1 MNVSAPIANSPL
13 RRSSS
18 LVFVKREGQ
27 GGLSESVSSHAR
39 YKLRFTRNAFR
50 AICTNPCIH
59 VISLTSSGDRD
70 TSNTMPSTLVPDT
83 TDNRP
88 TVLIVDDE
96 SAPRAALTQILGQDF
111 QILTAENARAAL
123 AVLDDHG
130 VDLVTLDLKLPDR
143 SGSDLLHDIKRA
155 HAEIEVIMV
164 TAYGSLQSA
173 MDCIRHGAAGFLL
186 KPFNASELLAI
197 SLQTAQKK
205 LRLDQLRPILTHSTT
220 LWGPEPACTKA
231 WQALV
236 HDYTTMNRT
245 GSLSPSHSDETSPLV
260 PLISDLLEA
269 KDRHLLN
276 HGSRVSFYATL
287 VANRLSLPIAEQQS
301 LALGALVHD
310 LDLISVPESHVLKME
325 SDQQIHRPD
334 LGARMG
340 RAMGLSADAV
350 QIIALHHERWDGT
363 GYPFGLREESTPL
376 LARIV
381 GIAQAFDDL
390 TAEKPERTSL
400 PINEALQRI
409 EQQAGAAFDPKLTEL
424 FCRTMREQPPQS

>member
-1 MNVSAPIANSPL
+1 ML
-13 RRSSS
+13 S
-18 LVFVKREGQ
+18 LFVPTPAAHK
-27 GGLSESVSSHAR
+27 
-39 YKLRFTRNAFR
+39 
-50 AICTNPCIH
+50 
-59 VISLTSSGDRD
+59 
-70 TSNTMPSTLVPDT
+70 
-83 TDNRP
+83 P

-96 SAPRAALTQILGQDF
+96 AAPRAALTQILRQDF
-111 QILTAENARAAL
+111 HILTADNAGAAL
-123 AVLDDHG
+123 AILSNHG

-143 SGSDLLHDIKRA
+143 SGSDLLKDIKRT
-155 HAEIEVIMV
+155 HTETEVIMV

-205 LRLDQLRPILTHSTT
+205 LRLDQLRPILTNSTT

-236 HDYTTMNRT
+236 DNYTTMNRT

-310 LDLISVPESHVLKME
+310 LDLISVPERHVLKME
-325 SDQQIHRPD
+325 SDPQIHRPD

-340 RAMGLSADAV
+340 RAMGLSPDAV
-350 QIIALHHERWDGT
+350 QVIALHHERWDGT

-390 TAEKPERTSL
+390 TAEKPGRKSL
-400 PINEALQRI
+400 PIKEALQQI
-409 EQQAGAAFDPKLTEL
+409 EQHAGTAFDPTLTEL
-424 FCRTMREQPPQS
+424 FCRTMREQPPKH

>member
-1 MNVSAPIANSPL
+1 
-13 RRSSS
+13 
-18 LVFVKREGQ
+18 
-27 GGLSESVSSHAR
+27 
-39 YKLRFTRNAFR
+39 
-50 AICTNPCIH
+50 
-59 VISLTSSGDRD
+59 
-70 TSNTMPSTLVPDT
+70 MPSTLVPETSDH
-83 TDNRP
+83 RP

-96 SAPRAALTQILGQDF
+96 AAPRAALTQILRNDF
-111 QILTAENARAAL
+111 HILTAGNARAAL

-155 HAEIEVIMV
+155 HSEIEVIMV

-205 LRLDQLRPILTHSTT
+205 LRLDQLRPVLTNSAT

-231 WQALV
+231 WQSLV
-236 HDYTTMNRT
+236 ESYTTMNRT
-245 GSLSPSHSDETSPLV
+245 GSLSASHSDETSPLV

-276 HGSRVSFYATL
+276 HGSRVSFYSTL

-310 LDLISVPESHVLKME
+310 LDLISVTDNTVLNME
-325 SDQQIHRPD
+325 SDPHIHRPD

-363 GYPFGLREESTPL
+363 GYPFGLREERTPL

-381 GIAQAFDDL
+381 GIAHVFDDL
-390 TAEKPERTSL
+390 TAEKPGRKSL
-400 PINEALQRI
+400 PIKEALQQI
-409 EQQAGAAFDPKLTEL
+409 EQQAGTAFEPTLTEL
-424 FCRTMREQPPQS
+424 FCRTMREQPPQH

>member
-1 MNVSAPIANSPL
+1 MHSV
-13 RRSSS
+13 RS
-18 LVFVKREGQ
+18 
-27 GGLSESVSSHAR
+27 
-39 YKLRFTRNAFR
+39 
-50 AICTNPCIH
+50 
-59 VISLTSSGDRD
+59 
-70 TSNTMPSTLVPDT
+70 
-83 TDNRP
+83 RP
-88 TVLIVDDE
+88 G
-96 SAPRAALTQILGQDF
+96 APRAALTQILRQDF
-111 QILTAENARAAL
+111 HILTAENARVAL

-130 VDLVTLDLKLPDR
+130 VDLVTLDLKLPDC

-205 LRLDQLRPILTHSTT
+205 LRLDQLRPALTNSTT

-231 WQALV
+231 WETLV
-236 HDYTTMNRT
+236 ADYTAMNRARAA
-245 GSLSPSHSDETSPLV
+245 SASQNEETSPLV
-260 PLISDLLEA
+260 PLVSDLLEA

-276 HGSRVSFYATL
+276 HGSRVSFYSTL

-310 LDLISVPESHVLKME
+310 LDLISMPDTQVLNM
-325 SDQQIHRPD
+325 DANPQIHRPD
-334 LGARMG
+334 LGAKMG

-363 GYPFGLREESTPL
+363 GSPFGLREEATPL

-381 GIAQAFDDL
+381 GIAQAFDEL
-390 TAEKPERTSL
+390 TAEKHERTSL
-400 PINEALQRI
+400 PINEALEQI
-409 EQQAGAAFDPKLTEL
+409 EQQAGTAFDPTLTEL
-424 FCRTMREQPPQS
+424 FCRTMREQPPQQ

>member
-1 MNVSAPIANSPL
+1 
-13 RRSSS
+13 
-18 LVFVKREGQ
+18 
-27 GGLSESVSSHAR
+27 
-39 YKLRFTRNAFR
+39 
-50 AICTNPCIH
+50 
-59 VISLTSSGDRD
+59 
-70 TSNTMPSTLVPDT
+70 MPSTLVPDI
-83 TDNRP
+83 TDPKP

-96 SAPRAALTQILGQDF
+96 AAPRAALTQILGQDF
-111 QILTAENARAAL
+111 HILTAENARAAL

-143 SGSDLLHDIKRA
+143 SGSDLLNDIKRA
-155 HAEIEVIMV
+155 HTEIEVIMV

-205 LRLDQLRPILTHSTT
+205 LRLDQLRPLLTNSTA
-220 LWGPEPACTKA
+220 LWDPEPACTKA

-236 HDYTTMNRT
+236 NDYTSMTRT
-245 GSLSPSHSDETSPLV
+245 RSLSASQSDETSPLV

-287 VANRLSLPIAEQQS
+287 VANRLNLSIVEQQS

-310 LDLISVPESHVLKME
+310 LDLISVPDSTVLNME
-325 SDQQIHRPD
+325 SDPQIHRPD

-350 QIIALHHERWDGT
+350 QIIALHHERWNGT
-363 GYPFGLREESTPL
+363 GYPFGLREERTPL

-381 GIAQAFDDL
+381 GIVQVFDDL

-400 PINEALQRI
+400 PINEALQQI
-409 EQQAGAAFDPKLTEL
+409 EQQAGIAFDPTLTEI
-424 FCRTMREQPPQS
+424 FCRTMREQPPQK

>member
-1 MNVSAPIANSPL
+1 
-13 RRSSS
+13 
-18 LVFVKREGQ
+18 
-27 GGLSESVSSHAR
+27 
-39 YKLRFTRNAFR
+39 
-50 AICTNPCIH
+50 
-59 VISLTSSGDRD
+59 
-70 TSNTMPSTLVPDT
+70 MPSTLVPEI
-83 TDNRP
+83 TDPKP

-96 SAPRAALTQILGQDF
+96 AAPRAALTQILRQDF
-111 QILTAENARAAL
+111 HIFTAENAHAAL

-130 VDLVTLDLKLPDR
+130 VDLVTLDMKLPDR
-143 SGSDLLHDIKRA
+143 YGSDLLHDIKRA

-205 LRLDQLRPILTHSTT
+205 LRLDQLRPVLANSTT
-220 LWGPEPACTKA
+220 LWDPEPACTKA

-236 HDYTTMNRT
+236 DRYTTMNRA
-245 GSLSPSHSDETSPLV
+245 GSLSASLSDETSPLV

-276 HGSRVSFYATL
+276 HGNRTSFYATL
-287 VANRLSLPIAEQQS
+287 VAIRLNLPVVEQQS

-310 LDLISVPESHVLKME
+310 LDLISLPDSVVLNMD
-325 SDQQIHRPD
+325 SDPQIHRPD

-363 GYPFGLREESTPL
+363 GYPFGLREERTSL

-400 PINEALQRI
+400 PINEALQQI
-409 EQQAGAAFDPKLTEL
+409 EQQAGAAFDPTLTEL
-424 FCRTMREQPPQS
+424 FCRTMHDQPPQR

>member
-1 MNVSAPIANSPL
+1 
-13 RRSSS
+13 
-18 LVFVKREGQ
+18 
-27 GGLSESVSSHAR
+27 
-39 YKLRFTRNAFR
+39 
-50 AICTNPCIH
+50 
-59 VISLTSSGDRD
+59 
-70 TSNTMPSTLVPDT
+70 MPSTLVPDS
-83 TDNRP
+83 TDHKP

-96 SAPRAALTQILGQDF
+96 AAPRAALTQILNQDF
-111 QILTAENARAAL
+111 HILTAENARTAL
-123 AVLDDHG
+123 AILNDHG

-205 LRLDQLRPILTHSTT
+205 LRLDQLRPVLTNSTA
-220 LWGPEPACTKA
+220 LWGPEPSCTKA

-236 HDYTTMNRT
+236 ADYTTMNGT
-245 GSLSPSHSDETSPLV
+245 GSLSTSHSEETSPLV

-310 LDLISVPESHVLKME
+310 LDLISVPGSHVLNME
-325 SDQQIHRPD
+325 SDPRIHRPD

-340 RAMGLSADAV
+340 RAMGLSPDAV

-363 GYPFGLREESTPL
+363 GYPFGLREERTPL

-381 GIAQAFDDL
+381 GIAQVFDDL
-390 TAEKPERTSL
+390 TTEQPERASL
-400 PINEALQRI
+400 PINEALQQI
-409 EQQAGAAFDPKLTEL
+409 EQQADTAFDPTLTKL
-424 FCRTMREQPPQS
+424 FCRTMREQPPQH